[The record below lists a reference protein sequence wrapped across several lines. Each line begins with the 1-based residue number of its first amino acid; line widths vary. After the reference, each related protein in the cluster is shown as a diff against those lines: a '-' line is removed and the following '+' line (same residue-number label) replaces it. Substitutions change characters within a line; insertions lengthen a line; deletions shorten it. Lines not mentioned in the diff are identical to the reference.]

1 MGNNVCGACGYCS
14 SDSHLLA
21 CVCFCC
27 GMPCV
32 LKLVIVIVIVL
43 MFMLMLV
50 LIATYL
56 TLASLTLP
64 SVVAFPFPQTLYR
77 KRHFSDGPP
86 ILVACRL
93 PSLPERCTSLHRFVA
108 ALGKLCSSWPCQN
121 SGSSTSP
128 AGKTR
133 ESVSHTV
140 LTPHAVV
147 TIVRPFPHPVSRSQ
161 TTATLH
167 MGGGR
172 ICPRGH
178 MNC

>member
-1 MGNNVCGACGYCS
+1 VRS
-14 SDSHLLA
+14 VRLLQQRSHLLA

-32 LKLVIVIVIVL
+32 LKLVIVIVIVIVL

-108 ALGKLCSSWPCQN
+108 ALGKLWQLLAVPKLRVQHQSRREDPGKRQPYGPHTTRRRHN
-121 SGSSTSP
+121 RTTFPPSGLKEP
-128 AGKTR
+128 NNGNRAYGGVAGFAQ
-133 ESVSHTV
+133 EG
-140 LTPHAVV
+140 
-147 TIVRPFPHPVSRSQ
+147 I
-161 TTATLH
+161 
-167 MGGGR
+167 
-172 ICPRGH
+172 
-178 MNC
+178 

>member
-1 MGNNVCGACGYCS
+1 VRS
-14 SDSHLLA
+14 VRLLQQRSHLLA

-108 ALGKLCSSWPCQN
+108 ALGRAKTQGPAPVPQGRPGKASAIRSSHHTP
-121 SGSSTSP
+121 SSQSYDLSP
-128 AGKTR
+128 
-133 ESVSHTV
+133 
-140 LTPHAVV
+140 
-147 TIVRPFPHPVSRSQ
+147 IRSQ
-161 TTATLH
+161 GAKQRQPCIW
-167 MGGGR
+167 GVAGFAQEG
-172 ICPRGH
+172 I
-178 MNC
+178 